1 MPSGAYYL
9 RNLGL
14 LEGLPEGA
22 CRLLEQQW
30 RVHHYG
36 RRETIVEQGAPAD
49 QVHLLAEGSAELVRR
64 EQEKETILVV
74 LSPGEFIMGPVED
87 ATAGSLV
94 CARALD
100 ECAVC
105 TIGQRE
111 LEAIIQMYPMLAWR
125 LLTWSSR
132 NTEQAYSRIQSLA
145 SCEVTDKLL
154 ALIRHLAGRHGV
166 PTADGLEITLR
177 LTHHDL
183 AALIGSCREAVSRG
197 LKALRDRGVIAV
209 NARCITLRESG

>member
-22 CRLLEQQW
+22 GRLIEQQW
-30 RVHHYG
+30 RVQRFG
-36 RRETIVEQGAPAD
+36 RREAIIEQGAPAD

-64 EQEKETILVV
+64 DHGKETILVV
-74 LSPGEFIMGPVED
+74 LNPGEFIVGPVED
-87 ATAGSLV
+87 TTARCPT
-94 CARALD
+94 CARALG
-100 ECAVC
+100 ECVVC
-105 TIGQRE
+105 TIGQKE
-111 LEAIIQMYPMLAWR
+111 LEAASQAYPLLAWR

-145 SCEVTDKLL
+145 SCEVPDKLL

-166 PTADGLEITLR
+166 PTEQGLEITLR
-177 LTHHDL
+177 LTHHEM
-183 AALIGSCREAVSRG
+183 AALIGSCREAVCRG
-197 LKALRDRGVIAV
+197 LKALRDRGLIAV
-209 NARCITLRESG
+209 NARTITLREPV

>member
-14 LEGLPEGA
+14 LEGLPDGA
-22 CRLLEQQW
+22 GRLLEQQW
-30 RVHHYG
+30 RVQRFG
-36 RRETIVEQGAPAD
+36 RRETILEQGAPAE
-49 QVHLLAEGSAELVRR
+49 QVHLLAEGSVELVRR

-74 LSPGEFIMGPVED
+74 LTPGEFVVGPIED
-87 ATAGSLV
+87 AAAGYPV

-100 ECAVC
+100 DCVVC
-105 TIGQRE
+105 TIGHKE
-111 LEAIIQMYPMLAWR
+111 LEAASQAYPVLAWR
-125 LLTWSSR
+125 LLMWSGR

-145 SCEVTDKLL
+145 SCEVPDKLL

-166 PTADGLEITLR
+166 ATDDGLEITLR
-177 LTHHDL
+177 LTHHEM

-197 LKALRDRGVIAV
+197 LKALRDRGLISV
-209 NARCITLRESG
+209 NARHITLRGPA